1 MFSCFS
7 PFIQVKHKY
16 THISYIAS
24 IGLTNPLAL
33 YDAQKAANFFSFI
46 TKEIETII
54 FSGLDS

>member
-24 IGLTNPLAL
+24 IGLTNPLTL
-33 YDAQKAANFFSFI
+33 YDVQKAANFFFFYVFCYLYKPI
-46 TKEIETII
+46 YFT
-54 FSGLDS
+54 FD